1 MVAVIKFVSL
11 QKVYM
16 TCPRCKE
23 LVDEGERF
31 FVPQVEKNISDFI
44 TEGQLTCRYCGT
56 TIATVE
62 ALTRAE
68 FVVRTFKGAPIE
80 ITEPFVVKLR
90 TVDPDLEEEED
101 Y

>member
-1 MVAVIKFVSL
+1 MTKFVSL

-23 LVDEGERF
+23 LADEGERF
-31 FVPQVEKNISDFI
+31 FVPQVEKDISDFI
-44 TEGQLTCRYCGT
+44 TEGQLNCRHCGT
-56 TIATVE
+56 TIATID
-62 ALTRAE
+62 ALSQTE

-80 ITEPFVVKLR
+80 ITKPFIVKLR
-90 TVDPDLEEEED
+90 AVDPDIEEED